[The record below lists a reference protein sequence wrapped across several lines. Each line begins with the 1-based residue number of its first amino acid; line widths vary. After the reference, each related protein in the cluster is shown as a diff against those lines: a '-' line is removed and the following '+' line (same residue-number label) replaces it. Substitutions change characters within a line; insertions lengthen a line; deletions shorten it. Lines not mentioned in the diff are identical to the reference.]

1 MRKIWEGEE
10 DISAPEMPDP
20 YMVPMTKFADEK
32 GGSGF
37 AWVYERQKESL
48 LDIVVGSVEGKT
60 NVRLYITARDRAYWQ
75 RIVDI
80 IEDDETAMDVIED
93 VIDIMGDVPDSVNV
107 TLQTW

>member
-20 YMVPMTKFADEK
+20 CMVPMTKFADEK
-32 GGSGF
+32 GPGF
-37 AWVYERQKESL
+37 AWTYERQKDGL

-60 NVRLYITARDRAYWQ
+60 NVRLYITTRDRAYWQ
-75 RIVDI
+75 RIIDI
-80 IEDDETAMDVIED
+80 VEDDETAMDVIED

>member
-10 DISAPEMPDP
+10 DISVPEMPDP
-20 YMVPMTKFADEK
+20 YMVPMTKFADERE
-32 GGSGF
+32 GPGF
-37 AWVYERQKESL
+37 AWTYERQKESL

-60 NVRLYITARDRAYWQ
+60 NVRLYITTRDRAYWQ
-75 RIVDI
+75 RMIDI

>member
-20 YMVPMTKFADEK
+20 YMVPVIKFTDEK
-32 GGSGF
+32 GPGF
-37 AWVYERQKESL
+37 AWTYERQKENL
-48 LDIVVGSVEGKT
+48 LDIIVGSVEGET
-60 NVRLYITARDRAYWQ
+60 IVRLYITTRDRAYWQ

-93 VIDIMGDVPDSVNV
+93 VIDIMGDVPDNVKV